1 VADPTVEAA
10 AEILREALSDL
21 RGAVEGLSADDL
33 NRRPGGEDTNTIAVL
48 ATHAM
53 YSTRAWLSVGVGA
66 EPPARDRPAEF
77 RVIASD
83 DGELLALIDQVGTEC
98 VSLLDGATF
107 DPDRTGLAP
116 WRQGPEADEP
126 VPAAWALIHALVHLR
141 EHVAHAQLTRQL
153 LGTS

>member
-1 VADPTVEAA
+1 VTDPTIEAA
-10 AEILREALSDL
+10 AEILREALADL
-21 RGAVEGLSADDL
+21 RGAVEGMSSDDL
-33 NRRPGGEDTNTIAVL
+33 NRRPGGEDTNSIAVL
-48 ATHAM
+48 ATHSM
-53 YSTRAWLSVGVGA
+53 HSTRAWLSLGVGA

-77 RVIASD
+77 RVVASND
-83 DGELLALIDQVGTEC
+83 ELLALLDEMGAEC
-98 VSLLDGATF
+98 LSLLDGATF

-126 VPAAWALIHALVHLR
+126 VQAAWALIHALVHLR

>member
-1 VADPTVEAA
+1 VADPTIEAA
-10 AEILREALSDL
+10 EDLLRTALADL
-21 RGAVEGLSADDL
+21 RGAVVGMSADEL
-33 NRRPGGEDTNTIAVL
+33 NRRPAGEDTNSIAVL
-48 ATHAM
+48 ATHSM
-53 YSTRAWLSVGVGA
+53 HSTRAWLSVAVGA

-77 RVIASD
+77 RVVASTD
-83 DGELLALIDQVGTEC
+83 ELLTLLDEMGGEC
-98 VSLLDGATF
+98 VALLEGATF

-116 WRQGPEADEP
+116 WRQGPAADEP

>member
-1 VADPTVEAA
+1 MSDPTVEAA
-10 AEILREALSDL
+10 AEILRPALADL
-21 RGAVEGLSADDL
+21 RGAVEGLSADEL
-33 NRRPGGEDTNTIAVL
+33 NRRPGGEDTNSIAVL
-48 ATHAM
+48 ATHSM
-53 YSTRAWLSVGVGA
+53 HSTRAWLSVAVGA

-77 RVIASD
+77 RVVASTD
-83 DGELLALIDQVGTEC
+83 ELLALLDEIGAEC

-153 LGTS
+153 IGTS